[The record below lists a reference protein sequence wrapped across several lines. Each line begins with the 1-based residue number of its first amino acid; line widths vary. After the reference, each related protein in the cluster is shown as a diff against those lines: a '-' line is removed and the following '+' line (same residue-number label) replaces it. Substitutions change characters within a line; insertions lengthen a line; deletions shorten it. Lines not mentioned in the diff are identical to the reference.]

1 MKTSFVSMLAGAS
14 ALSTQERLGSQLEL
28 VIGELQKL
36 HEEYQ
41 ISLDNTTT
49 TNAAF
54 QTTCSHEQE
63 TMEKVISEAKTRSTN
78 MQGQAQTALE
88 GKLNAEN
95 AVERAGDQLQR
106 EATSQEAGTTQ
117 RDAEQKEYTPKSKQC
132 EETISALRN
141 AKNHISAQLSGAFL
155 DMSKI
160 DPKVRSL
167 LQKQD
172 PEDDLDSIDFGDA
185 DAGSQSAIKKVND
198 IVNDLHEDWTKECD
212 EMSQTE
218 NTARHNFDM
227 QTQAFRH
234 SKSLL
239 ESEVEQQNLVAADQQ
254 AQHASANK
262 ESEIALAQVESTEAE
277 LKESKSECTRVDGEA
292 KARESELRTALSAT
306 MTAVDKLS
314 ARKDAFVQVVA
325 TSLLQLHK
333 ILSTDNDVRTRL
345 TDSLMNTAKQFGSN
359 DISNLAMKVKAV
371 GLDKVSQMIKEMI
384 TRLQQQANDEKD
396 FEQQCVEAVATLEQ
410 DLSVHESQLTAAGN
424 RKEQSEAEIDQL
436 SEILEDTNAALGER
450 NAQNAD
456 LTNTLFEAISTL
468 KVDLQDVTDTLAVV
482 ADVLQEFEGQL
493 GNPSL
498 AEAAQPVVSV
508 LQVVLTNTQ
517 EVQAET
523 QSSLATTEGDLQS
536 EKQDFE
542 VAKTEMETRISQSE
556 QALGREKVDLQDH
569 LTEIENSE
577 ALVKSKSEA
586 LQTKKTICNGGTR
599 EDKHAQRTQARE
611 EEIEQLQQ
619 ALTILNNQ

>member
-1 MKTSFVSMLAGAS
+1 MLVGASS
-14 ALSTQERLGSQLEL
+14 ALSTQERLGGQLEL

-54 QTTCSHEQE
+54 QTTCAHEQE

-95 AVERAGDQLQR
+95 AVERAQDQLQR
-106 EATSQEAGTTQ
+106 EADAQDAATTQ
-117 RDAEQKEYTPKSKQC
+117 RDSEKTEYAPKSKQC

-141 AKNHISAQLSGAFL
+141 AKNHISAQLSGGAFL

-160 DPKVRSL
+160 SPKVRSL

-172 PEDDLDSIDFGDA
+172 PEDSLDSIDFGDA

-212 EMSQTE
+212 ELSQTE
-218 NTARHNFDM
+218 NTAQHNFDM

-254 AQHASANK
+254 AAHASANK

-277 LKESKSECTRVDGEA
+277 LKESKAECTRVDGEA

-314 ARKDAFVQVVA
+314 ARKDAFLQTAA

-333 ILSTDNDVRTRL
+333 ILSTDNDVRSRL

-396 FEQQCVEAVATLEQ
+396 FEQQCVEAIATLEQ
-410 DLSVHESQLTAAGN
+410 DLSVHESQLTAAQN

-436 SEILEDTNAALGER
+436 NEILEDTNAALGER
-450 NAQNAD
+450 QAQNAD

-523 QSSLATTEGDLQS
+523 QSSLATTEGDLET

-619 ALTILNNQ
+619 ALQILENQ